1 MSSGGK
7 ARFGMMTFFA
17 VIFAIAIVI
26 AGSFSRRAS
35 RSSSPLRMLFNRTDR
50 IETGLP

>member
-7 ARFGMMTFFA
+7 ARFGMMTFVA

-26 AGSFSRRAS
+26 AGVYRVFFTAGQPAQQP
-35 RSSSPLRMLFNRTDR
+35 SPHAIQQN
-50 IETGLP
+50 G